1 MNQTSISITSL
12 DGKTRVTDNITYVNP
27 EATDAQL
34 MQFAR
39 MLIGMTS
46 RELIAVTK
54 ITKEVVVNE

>member
-27 EATDAQL
+27 EATNAQL
-34 MQFAR
+34 MQFAT

-46 RELIAVTK
+46 RELIGVTK
-54 ITKEVVVNE
+54 ITKEVVINE